1 MRKLTVNLSLTLD
14 GVMQAP
20 GRADEDPRGGFTH
33 GGWGVPNFD
42 ATMARTAAEA
52 QAASPAL
59 LFGRRTYED
68 FYAVWPGR
76 KGNPFTEV
84 LDRAQKYVCSTT
96 LSEPLPWANSTLLPG
111 DAARTVAAL
120 KQEPGKDL
128 VVLGSGELVQSLLRA
143 GLVDA
148 LVLSIHPLVL
158 GTGRRLFLD
167 GAPPA
172 AYRLADSKTTS
183 TGVVVGTYQPAS

>member
-1 MRKLTVNLSLTLD
+1 MAPPEKERSIDPDQLGELIVHLQNQDSLYARARGVHTSALSD
-14 GVMQAP
+14 
-20 GRADEDPRGGFTH
+20 
-33 GGWGVPNFD
+33 
-42 ATMARTAAEA
+42 
-52 QAASPAL
+52 
-59 LFGRRTYED
+59 
-68 FYAVWPGR
+68 
-76 KGNPFTEV
+76 
-84 LDRAQKYVCSTT
+84 
-96 LSEPLPWANSTLLPG
+96 
-111 DAARTVAAL
+111 
-120 KQEPGKDL
+120 GKDL